1 MGNAFSLM
9 KHGFIR
15 INFFYL
21 PILPGAVFEKSW
33 FYGSWNEEWLSY
45 NITVKELYPIVLAV
59 GLWCER
65 LANRSVCFQCDN
77 EEWLSYNITVKELYA
92 IVLAVGLWCER
103 LANRSVCFQCDNE
116 ALALILNKKS
126 SIEKNV
132 MYFLR
137 KLVFLSLRF
146 NILFKAEHIPEKRN
160 VLSDALSSLQV
171 NRFQRLLPDA
181 EVEPTLIP
189 AISVLPC

>member
-15 INFFYL
+15 INFLLFTDASGVHGY
-21 PILPGAVFEKSW
+21 GAVFEKSW

-45 NITVKELYPIVLAV
+45 NITVPKLYPIVLAV
-59 GLWCER
+59 GLWRER
-65 LANRSVCFQCDN
+65 LANRSVC
-77 EEWLSYNITVKELYA
+77 S
-92 IVLAVGLWCER
+92 
-103 LANRSVCFQCDNE
+103 QCDNE
-116 ALALILNKKS
+116 ALALMLNKKS
-126 SIEKNV
+126 SKEKNV

-137 KLVFLSLRF
+137 KLVFLSLKF
-146 NILFKAEHIPEKRN
+146 NILFKAEHIPGKRN
-160 VLSDALSSLQV
+160 VLSDALSSLQI

-189 AISVLPC
+189 VLSVLPC